1 MTDYYVLILFYL
13 ALGAFV
19 GFMAGLLGIG
29 GGLIIVPV
37 LIYVFLQFLDV
48 APSVVMPMA
57 IATSLA
63 TIILTGFSSAL
74 THYKLGNVNVGLVIW
89 SGIGIAFGALI
100 GPQIA
105 AIMSADKLKTV
116 FAILVFL
123 IALQMIF
130 IRPKKSDTSI
140 SKPILVL
147 IGTITG
153 AISAF
158 MGIGGGAILVPALV
172 WFKIDIK
179 RAIGC
184 AACCGLIIAIFGTIS
199 FIHAGWGVQGLPKGS
214 VGYLYLPAAI
224 GIVVI
229 SIFTARIGAKL
240 SHRLDTKKLKQI
252 FAGFLI
258 LVSLRMLL
266 G

>member
-1 MTDYYVLILFYL
+1 
-13 ALGAFV
+13 
-19 GFMAGLLGIG
+19 MAGLLGIG
-29 GGLIIVPV
+29 GGLIIVPA
-37 LIYVFLQFLDV
+37 LMYVFLQFLDV
-48 APSVVMPMA
+48 SPAVVMPMA

-63 TIILTGFSSAL
+63 TIILTGMSSAL
-74 THYKLGNVNVGLVIW
+74 THYKLDNVDLGLVLW
-89 SGIGIAFGALI
+89 CGIGIAFGALI

-105 AIMSADKLKTV
+105 TIMSAEKLKTI

-130 IRPKKSDTSI
+130 IRPKKSDASI
-140 SKPILVL
+140 SKPILVF
-147 IGTITG
+147 IGAITG
-153 AISAF
+153 TVSAF
-158 MGIGGGAILVPALV
+158 MGIGGGAILVPSLV

-199 FIHAGWGVQGLPKGS
+199 FIHAGWGIQGLPKGS

-224 GIVVI
+224 GIVVT
-229 SIFTARIGAKL
+229 SIFTARVGAKL